1 MRHLSIEQVLFL
13 VHTSHCYQLE
23 ICDLLCVASGQ
34 EMDKTV
40 IGRLTLMITGNSQ
53 EIVVEGM
60 VHRLLSLGNSRE
72 KLTGRKADYLLNK
85 K

>member
-34 EMDKTV
+34 EMNKTV
-40 IGRLTLMITGNSQ
+40 FGRLKLMIAGNSQ
-53 EIVVEGM
+53 EMVIEGM
-60 VHRLLSLGNSRE
+60 VHRLLSVGNSRE
-72 KLTGRKADYLLNK
+72 TVTGRKTGYLLNK
-85 K
+85 P